1 MTQPESGR
9 RRVARRV
16 PAQPANPAQECAHA
30 VMQTVPVVM
39 RAIRTE
45 MRRNGAP
52 LLSIPQVR
60 TLAYLHRSPGSCLF
74 PLAEHLGVTRPTAST
89 IVERLVRRGM
99 VSRAEDPRE
108 RRRVVLRLTPLGLQH
123 FRRTRRATQEWM
135 ATVLS
140 RLSEADLR
148 RITKGITA
156 LRVSF
161 DGAVHRDGHGRRT
174 ESPGDIRRVAQSTP
188 VHGWRGAAAGRR
200 RPQSAG
206 S

>member
-16 PAQPANPAQECAHA
+16 TAQPANLAQECAHA

-60 TLAYLHRSPGSCLF
+60 TLAYLHGSPGSCLF
-74 PLAEHLGVTRPTAST
+74 HLAEHLGVTRPTAST

-108 RRRVVLRLTPLGLQH
+108 RRRVVLHLTPLGLQH
-123 FRRTRRATQEWM
+123 FQHTRRATQKWM

-140 RLSEADLR
+140 RLSAVELQ
-148 RITKGITA
+148 RIKRGVTVLA
-156 LRVSF
+156 APF
-161 DGAVHRDGHGRRT
+161 N
-174 ESPGDIRRVAQSTP
+174 
-188 VHGWRGAAAGRR
+188 GAADRDSRGERAE
-200 RPQSAG
+200 
-206 S
+206 

>member
-1 MTQPESGR
+1 MAELEAVRHGAER
-9 RRVARRV
+9 RAR
-16 PAQPANPAQECAHA
+16 ANPAALAQECAHA

-39 RAIRTE
+39 RAIRAE

-108 RRRVVLRLTPLGLQH
+108 RRRVVLRLTPLGVQH
-123 FRRTRRATQEWM
+123 FQRTRRATYKWM
-135 ATVLS
+135 VTVLS
-140 RLSEADLR
+140 RLSGAELR
-148 RITKGITA
+148 RVTKGVTA
-156 LRVSF
+156 LRAPF
-161 DGAVHRDGHGRRT
+161 DGAVRRNGRGKRA
-174 ESPGDIRRVAQSTP
+174 E
-188 VHGWRGAAAGRR
+188 
-200 RPQSAG
+200 
-206 S
+206 

>member
-1 MTQPESGR
+1 MAQSESGR
-9 RRVARRV
+9 RRGTRRV
-16 PAQPANPAQECAHA
+16 PTNPANLAQECAHA

-39 RAIRTE
+39 RAIRME

-60 TLAYLHRSPGSCLF
+60 TLAYLHHSPGSCLF

-123 FRRTRRATQEWM
+123 FRHTRRATQKWM

-140 RLSEADLR
+140 QLSAVELQRIKKGVTVLAAPFNGVAD
-148 RITKGITA
+148 
-156 LRVSF
+156 
-161 DGAVHRDGHGRRT
+161 RDSLGERA
-174 ESPGDIRRVAQSTP
+174 E
-188 VHGWRGAAAGRR
+188 
-200 RPQSAG
+200 
-206 S
+206 